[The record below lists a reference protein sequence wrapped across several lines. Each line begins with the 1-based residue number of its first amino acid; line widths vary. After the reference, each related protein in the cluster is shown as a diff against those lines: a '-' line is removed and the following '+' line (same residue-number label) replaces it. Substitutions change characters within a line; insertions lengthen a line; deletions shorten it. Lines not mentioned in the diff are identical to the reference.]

1 VTSNGGHEV
10 TRAAFEV
17 MLALGAG
24 AAHGYGV
31 MQYVE
36 RLTDGAEIIPAGT
49 LYRTLARLVAD
60 GWVEETGS
68 INPDAP
74 HDARRRYYRLTELGR
89 SVAAEEAK
97 QMDRLVAGAREAG
110 LLVEGDE

>member
-1 VTSNGGHEV
+1 VTSPGGHEV

-31 MQYVE
+31 MQYVA

-49 LYRTLARLVAD
+49 LYRTLAILVAD

-68 INPDAP
+68 ISPDAP

-97 QMDRLVAGAREAG
+97 HMDKLVVAAREAG